1 MKELKVDVLSVQGI
15 KNSRKE
21 YTCDNCKKEIKVGD
35 PYSRG
40 YAKVGGRQVPFFVC
54 DSCAKKVFMTEDGDT
69 YIDTRAIFSA
79 YDRLYE
85 DDSE

>member
-15 KNSRKE
+15 KKSRKE
-21 YTCDNCKKEIKVGD
+21 YICDSCKKAIKVGD

-40 YAKVGGRQVPFFVC
+40 YAKVGGKQVSFFVC
-54 DSCAKKVFMTEDGDT
+54 KDCTNKVFTVESGDT
-69 YIDTRAIFSA
+69 YINTDTIFSA

-85 DDSE
+85 DDVE

>member
-15 KNSRKE
+15 KSSRKE
-21 YTCDNCKKEIKVGD
+21 YNCDNCKKVIKVGD

-40 YAKVGGRQVPFFVC
+40 YAKVGGRQVSFFVC
-54 DSCAKKVFMTEDGDT
+54 KKCAKKVFMEEDGDA

-79 YDRLYE
+79 YNKLYE
-85 DDSE
+85 DEEG